1 MKDSYLTVAG
11 RARVKTAVGA
21 CRFIAT
27 VDHVSNEE
35 EALAFIK
42 EMKAEFRDATHNA
55 FAYKIFVDG
64 AVKSRCGDD
73 GEPVYT
79 AGVPMLEVLDKYNL
93 QNTAVVGT
101 RYFGGVKLGI
111 GGLTRAY
118 RLCAEN
124 GIQGSRIVEQIAR
137 TPLSIEVSYERLGN
151 ALKEIEGAQGKV
163 KDIKYGERAVV
174 VRCKI
179 RQGLVPSFLEALREV
194 TRGDYKILDN

>member
-1 MKDSYLTVAG
+1 MKDSYLTVDG
-11 RARVKTAVGA
+11 RTRVKTAVGA

-27 VDHVSNEE
+27 VAHVKTED

-55 FAYKIFVDG
+55 FAYKIIVDG
-64 AVKSRCGDD
+64 AVRGRSGDD

-124 GIQGSRIVEQIAR
+124 GVQGSRIVERIAR
-137 TPLSIEVSYERLGN
+137 SPLLIEVSYGRLGDV
-151 ALKEIEGAQGKV
+151 LKEIEGSKGTV
-163 KDIKYGERAVV
+163 KDIKYGDRVV
-174 VRCKI
+174 VHCKI
-179 RQGLVPSFLEALREV
+179 RQGLVPSFLKALREA
-194 TRGDYKILDN
+194 TRGDYNILDN